1 MLFRD
6 IYECICNYFELCCL
20 ADILYL
26 TCLDKTILRQFEDVL
41 KMSCVHWVADVS
53 SKIWQ
58 FWLFFDWLVV
68 QRLDVLKNV
77 VDMIFDTITTTLI
90 NFVLWEISKSHKS
103 FNCTLLYLL
112 FLIIV
117 ILQLN
122 QTFFRW
128 YLKQHKALTTWK

>member
-53 SKIWQ
+53 SKI
-58 FWLFFDWLVV
+58 
-68 QRLDVLKNV
+68 
-77 VDMIFDTITTTLI
+77 
-90 NFVLWEISKSHKS
+90 
-103 FNCTLLYLL
+103 
-112 FLIIV
+112 
-117 ILQLN
+117 
-122 QTFFRW
+122 
-128 YLKQHKALTTWK
+128 

>member
-90 NFVLWEISKSHKS
+90 NFVLWEILIFVDTIQISQKFQLHLVIPSVSYHCYS
-103 FNCTLLYLL
+103 SIEPNL
-112 FLIIV
+112 FSMISE
-117 ILQLN
+117 
-122 QTFFRW
+122 
-128 YLKQHKALTTWK
+128 TT